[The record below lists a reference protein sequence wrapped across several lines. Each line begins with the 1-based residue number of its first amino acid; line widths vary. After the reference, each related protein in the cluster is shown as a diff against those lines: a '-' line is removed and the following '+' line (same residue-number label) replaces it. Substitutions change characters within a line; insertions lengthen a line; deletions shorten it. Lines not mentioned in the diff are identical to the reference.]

1 MTESAGV
8 KPRHRRAEGM
18 LGPLPGPREGR
29 GRRQSRTRRPR
40 CRMGKGQT
48 RRHHHSWP
56 VSVPCLWTS
65 WCQSLGVGLF
75 GFFLG
80 SFFLLFVFSLSFFS
94 GFLNPKR
101 AISPALSV
109 WDTFAHA
116 HRLPQICRQQVPKKK
131 FGTIYH
137 FDINLIRS
145 RCAGH
150 LLGVSHRSVSEK
162 AEGTLQEMSNDGEAS
177 GFQVALFI

>member
-1 MTESAGV
+1 MFQKE
-8 KPRHRRAEGM
+8 KR
-18 LGPLPGPREGR
+18 
-29 GRRQSRTRRPR
+29 
-40 CRMGKGQT
+40 KGCCT
-48 RRHHHSWP
+48 YSWP

-109 WDTFAHA
+109 WTPSHMRTARHLPAASARKSLGRFITLIYEPDLVEMRESCTSPFVSRFQND
-116 HRLPQICRQQVPKKK
+116 HRESGARCKKCPTLLEPQV
-131 FGTIYH
+131 
-137 FDINLIRS
+137 LS
-145 RCAGH
+145 RCF
-150 LLGVSHRSVSEK
+150 LRKLC
-162 AEGTLQEMSNDGEAS
+162 N
-177 GFQVALFI
+177 